1 MAMDV
6 GDYSI
11 GFCANSLE
19 LGCDCLGSI
28 QYFDAVLND
37 SKGVLLPQLALVKQ
51 H

>member
-37 SKGVLLPQLALVKQ
+37 SKGARS
-51 H
+51 